1 MPRHCSADS
10 PPLCDTVRHGQQ
22 PPRGTVPPTHV
33 RPAHH
38 TLKKGRR
45 NPRREDARLL
55 APARD
60 GRDVKPVG
68 AVTSVAISPVRPSPP
83 PRRHPSHCITIL
95 DAVEACGDGTPP
107 RQPLCLVRPH
117 VNGTLESSCG
127 RPSNEQPLRQPPRSH
142 SWTRTEHTM
151 TPRQKRDSPG
161 RPSTPWHCTP
171 CLHT

>member
-33 RPAHH
+33 RPAHR

-60 GRDVKPVG
+60 G
-68 AVTSVAISPVRPSPP
+68 AVTSSQWERSPLSPSALYDHPHHRDAIPATASPYLTLLKHAVTGH
-83 PRRHPSHCITIL
+83 RHASHCALYDLMSTAPSSPHADGPRTSNL
-95 DAVEACGDGTPP
+95 YATPLEATPGHA
-107 RQPLCLVRPH
+107 Q
-117 VNGTLESSCG
+117 N
-127 RPSNEQPLRQPPRSH
+127 
-142 SWTRTEHTM
+142 
-151 TPRQKRDSPG
+151 TP
-161 RPSTPWHCTP
+161 
-171 CLHT
+171 